1 MLEIL
6 ADERASPCAEL
17 VRLAKVDAM
26 MLYGRKATEAIM
38 SINVQANG
46 IEEAM
51 DFQNVVDS
59 IEAMTCVV
67 SVEKLEN
74 GRYGDIRI
82 VTGNHA
88 YIDSIENPAP
98 GTQMLT
104 TEFVPNSIYTRYLTQ
119 DLNFEDYCYRS
130 AVQKKCLHSY
140 AHPDRMDVWFNM
152 TFLPIGPNDGNI
164 YYCTYTMEINFE
176 PSTER
181 LSNVSG
187 ELASAVLE
195 TSLKLSGSRDFK
207 ATMDDVIKDIR
218 ELCESEYCCVFL
230 LDEEAQTCKIFCE
243 DLAEGS
249 DMPSRGNI
257 EDINFFELAQTW
269 EDTIAGS
276 NCLIVKSEQD
286 MEVMKK
292 RNPLWQ
298 ESLAQFG
305 VETIVLFPIKFQN
318 ELLGYMWTTNF
329 EPDKAGRIKETLE
342 LTTYVL
348 GLEISSHQLMN
359 KLRVLSSRDMLTGL
373 LNRNEM
379 NNRIDSMQSGKSG
392 DGGTIGVVFADLN
405 GLKRINDAEGHD
417 AGDELLKNAACAM
430 RDVFNDEEAFR
441 VGGDEFLALMVG
453 VTEQDVAR
461 KIEALREAAKNYKGV
476 VFAIGGCV
484 AQCGEDVS
492 RAMRLSDELM
502 YKDKQVYYETHPKR

>member
-1 MLEIL
+1 
-6 ADERASPCAEL
+6 
-17 VRLAKVDAM
+17 
-26 MLYGRKATEAIM
+26 
-38 SINVQANG
+38 
-46 IEEAM
+46 M
-51 DFQNVVDS
+51 DFQSVVDG

-67 SVEKLEN
+67 SVEKLDN

-82 VTGNHA
+82 VTGNRS

-104 TEFVPNSIYTRYLTQ
+104 TEFVPNSVYTRYLTQ

-152 TFLPIGPNDGNI
+152 TFLPLGPDDGNI
-164 YYCTYTMEINFE
+164 CYCTYTMEINFE

-207 ATMDDVIKDIR
+207 ATMDEVIKDIR

-230 LDEEAQTCKIFCE
+230 LDEEAHTCKILCE
-243 DLAEGS
+243 DLVEWS
-249 DMPSRGNI
+249 DMPKRGNI
-257 EDINFFELAQTW
+257 EEVDFYELAQTW

-276 NCLIVKSEQD
+276 NCLVVKSEQD

-292 RNPLWQ
+292 RNPAWQ
-298 ESLAQFG
+298 ESLEKFG
-305 VETIVLFPIKFQN
+305 VKTIVLFPIKFQR
-318 ELLGYMWTTNF
+318 ELLGYMWSTNF
-329 EPDKAGRIKETLE
+329 DPENAGRIKETLE

-348 GLEISSHQLMN
+348 GLEISSHQLMD
-359 KLRVLSSRDMLTGL
+359 KLRVLSSRDMLTSL

-379 NNRIDSMQSGKSG
+379 NNRIDSLQDCSADEGK
-392 DGGTIGVVFADLN
+392 TIGVVFADLN
-405 GLKRINDAEGHD
+405 GLKRVNDADGHD
-417 AGDELLKNAACAM
+417 AGDELLRNAARAM
-430 RDVFNDEEAFR
+430 LDVFNDEEVFR
-441 VGGDEFLALMVG
+441 VGGDEFLALIVG
-453 VTEQDVAR
+453 ATEQDVAR
-461 KIEALREAAKNYKGV
+461 KVEALREAAKNYEGV

-484 AQCGEDVS
+484 AKGGEDVR

-502 YKDKQVYYETHPKR
+502 YEDKSAYYETHPRHRG